1 MKKNIFTRFKSFNKN
16 RHQESSGNPYT
27 AGSEG
32 RQEWNDRYFNMKIQL
47 TRWQM
52 GFAALSVVT
61 IILSIA
67 AFRNASQSSIKPF
80 VVEVCNGEP
89 KAILTLTDSL
99 PNEQILIQYAVDQFI
114 TNTRTIVSDIDEEK
128 RKLDLAYAFSTGNML
143 TFLGDYYKK
152 NNPIELGSQIS
163 VQVTN
168 VNSIKIS
175 ENTWQV
181 TWEETK
187 RSAAGNQLIDMT
199 KWTAMITSTR
209 GEVIKKFIRENPFG
223 IYFTQ
228 ITWNEIQ
235 H

>member
-1 MKKNIFTRFKSFNKN
+1 MKKDIFMKFKRSKSKVN
-16 RHQESSGNPYT
+16 QESSGNPYT

-47 TRWQM
+47 TRWQVAFFVM
-52 GFAALSVVT
+52 SIAT
-61 IILSIA
+61 IILSVA
-67 AFRNASQSSIKPF
+67 AFKNASQSSIKPF

-89 KAILTLTDSL
+89 KSISPLTNSLTG
-99 PNEQILIQYAVDQFI
+99 EQTLIQYAVNQFI
-114 TNTRTIVSDIDEEK
+114 INTRTIVSDMDEEK

-143 TFLGDYYKK
+143 TFLGDFYKK
-152 NNPIELGSQIS
+152 NNPLELGAQIS
-163 VQVTN
+163 IQVTN

-181 TWEETK
+181 TWDETK
-187 RSAAGNQLIDMT
+187 RNAIGNQIIEAT
-199 KWTAMITSTR
+199 KWSAMITSAR
-209 GEVIKKFIRENPFG
+209 GEVIKRFIRENPFG

-228 ITWNEIQ
+228 MTWNEIQ